1 MQINSVKHYQT
12 QNKNNLNF
20 NGFSDEFFRFLA
32 TNQAIGANAV
42 DLSFMV
48 LPRTIIDFKN
58 RGVEAGFETGRREA
72 SGTTNHTLIGVYGGL
87 TGFLLAALHGFK
99 NKFDADVNKIYAAP
113 EILTIL
119 SENKTQQLKAK
130 ESQLDYISK
139 TLSNLKLYNPTSVKA
154 DKEGYVQIS
163 EKVINEVST
172 ILNEAIN
179 DGNYEKFAGSKSIK
193 NPNSVDL
200 VVNKIVAD
208 TGAKSKYILRDGAND
223 WFKSSTDLKTFIKD
237 YYKISVTFNKDK
249 VKQVFLEQIKDNI
262 PVASNKFVSKVIKF
276 MKQRSL
282 MGFLIGSGVGMSVQ
296 PINMYLTKKKTGTDG
311 FVGVEG
317 RSKDNSLG
325 FKLLKGAAGGG
336 FLGMTMLT
344 LKTGFKGFMG
354 KMAFEGFWPSIN
366 QLKGIYG
373 LTIISRLLSARDKDE
388 LRESLTKDT
397 LGYLSWLVLG
407 DIVNKLVATALDKN
421 DATVLNTT
429 DKDVKGVFQKMKRA
443 FYARLK
449 TRDEVVID
457 ALSKNNIDITKID
470 GDKVVAKK
478 FREMLKDLNKLP
490 EAAQKVVKRQLRTLK
505 WAQISGYAFS
515 GLVLGMGIP
524 KLNIAITNSLDKKRK
539 AKSVAL
545 NN

>member
-1 MQINSVKHYQT
+1 
-12 QNKNNLNF
+12 
-20 NGFSDEFFRFLA
+20 
-32 TNQAIGANAV
+32 
-42 DLSFMV
+42 
-48 LPRTIIDFKN
+48 
-58 RGVEAGFETGRREA
+58 
-72 SGTTNHTLIGVYGGL
+72 
-87 TGFLLAALHGFK
+87 
-99 NKFDADVNKIYAAP
+99 
-113 EILTIL
+113 
-119 SENKTQQLKAK
+119 
-130 ESQLDYISK
+130 
-139 TLSNLKLYNPTSVKA
+139 
-154 DKEGYVQIS
+154 
-163 EKVINEVST
+163 
-172 ILNEAIN
+172 
-179 DGNYEKFAGSKSIK
+179 
-193 NPNSVDL
+193 
-200 VVNKIVAD
+200 
-208 TGAKSKYILRDGAND
+208 
-223 WFKSSTDLKTFIKD
+223 
-237 YYKISVTFNKDK
+237 
-249 VKQVFLEQIKDNI
+249 
-262 PVASNKFVSKVIKF
+262 